1 LNQER
6 RVTELK
12 KVVGLKYE
20 AGEGLPQ
27 VVVKGHGPAA
37 QEILRSRDALDGPP
51 VLQDSALAEQLY
63 RLPMDATIGPELF
76 ELVAALLAHVFSL
89 EQRVEGGS
97 DEWTL

>member
-51 VLQDSALAEQLY
+51 VVQDSALAEQLY